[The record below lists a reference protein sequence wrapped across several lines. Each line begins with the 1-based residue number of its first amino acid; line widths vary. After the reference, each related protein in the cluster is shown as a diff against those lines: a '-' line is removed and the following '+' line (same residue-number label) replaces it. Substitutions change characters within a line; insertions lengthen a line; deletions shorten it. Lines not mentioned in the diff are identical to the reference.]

1 MIRLFASIIVSCLL
15 TMATT
20 NNALAQEET
29 VCIQC
34 HAGQEGAL
42 AAPVEEWRQSIHAEN
57 GISCHDCHGGDPT
70 DFAMAMSP
78 DRGFIGAPD
87 YVGVP
92 DFCGRCHVGVRQYYG
107 ESAHGQAIEYGGAQC
122 VICHN
127 THAIL
132 KAEISL
138 INENDCSRCH
148 DYGRAS
154 EIKDAIAETEQ
165 IIGSVEL
172 GIERLHRIG
181 VSTDKMEESL
191 FDLRNRYHRLFHSV
205 DVEKIRS
212 ETEGFK
218 DELVGVKQD
227 IAGIDATLTQRK
239 IWGGASVCLL
249 FFGGI
254 VSMLIRKTYHDEEG
268 H

>member
-15 TMATT
+15 ILAVA
-20 NNALAQEET
+20 NSALAQEET

-34 HAGQEGAL
+34 HAGQDGAL
-42 AAPVEEWRQSIHAEN
+42 AAPVEEWRQSIHAAN

-78 DRGFIGAPD
+78 ERGFIGAPD

-92 DFCGRCHVGVRQYYG
+92 DFCGRCHVGVRQDYG
-107 ESAHGQAIEYGGAQC
+107 DSAHGQAIEEGGAQC

-127 THAIL
+127 NHAVM

-138 INENDCSRCH
+138 LNENDCSRCH
-148 DYGRAS
+148 EYGRAG

-165 IIGSVEL
+165 IIGNVEL
-172 GIERLHRIG
+172 DIERLHRIG
-181 VSTDKMEESL
+181 VSTDKMGNSL
-191 FDLRNRYHRLFHSV
+191 FDLRNRYRRIFHSV
-205 DVEKIRS
+205 NVDKVRS
-212 ETEGFK
+212 ETAGFL
-218 DELVGVKQD
+218 DELTEIKQD
-227 IAGIDATLTQRK
+227 VSEIDSQLGQRK
-239 IWGGASVCLL
+239 VWGGVAVGLL

-254 VSMLIRKTYHDEEG
+254 VSMLIRRTYHDEEG